1 VSKKK
6 AAKKK
11 TAKKARAA
19 SAPRRKAATSRATG
33 RRTALSAPAS
43 RKIQLKP
50 IHVLI
55 ERAMADLR
63 VLPQTEATDIT
74 LRQLEAA
81 SMAMGDICDPD
92 TPGGCGPTMEFPLNA

>member
-1 VSKKK
+1 MAKKK

-11 TAKKARAA
+11 TAKKARAS
-19 SAPRRKAATSRATG
+19 SAPRRKPARSTGARA
-33 RRTALSAPAS
+33 ALSAPAS

-55 ERAMADLR
+55 ERAMSDLR
-63 VLPQTEATDIT
+63 GLPPTEATDIT

-81 SMAMGDICDPD
+81 SMAVGDICDPD
-92 TPGGCGPTMEFPLNA
+92 TPGGCGPSMEFPLNA

>member
-1 VSKKK
+1 MSKKK

-11 TAKKARAA
+11 TAKKA
-19 SAPRRKAATSRATG
+19 APRRKAARATG
-33 RRTALSAPAS
+33 RRAALEAPAS

-55 ERAMADLR
+55 QRAMTDLR
-63 VLPQTEATDIT
+63 GLPPTEATDIT

-92 TPGGCGPTMEFPLNA
+92 TPGGCGPSMEFPLNA